1 MGKCVECGNES
12 GRRKWCRH
20 CFLQFWRGYHMALC
34 ELKKHSDIMQG
45 LWQKATEQVGR
56 LHKLTRKVNP

>member
-1 MGKCVECGNES
+1 
-12 GRRKWCRH
+12 
-20 CFLQFWRGYHMALC
+20 MALC